1 MNSKTI
7 SLALSNMNLQKRLSQ
22 CQGGNYWMEITEW
35 NIELTNI
42 FRNLFGRGPFF
53 LIVIQ

>member
-1 MNSKTI
+1 MKSKTI
-7 SLALSNMNLQKRLSQ
+7 SLGLSNMNLQKRLSQ

-42 FRNLFGRGPFF
+42 FRNL
-53 LIVIQ
+53 L